1 MIHIATTKK
10 AALRNFFGKTAVT
23 IPVDRGVQ
31 VLCYLHPKKLH
42 AHLYVHDP
50 FGKSHEYF
58 GPDCIL
64 PLNYKSLGVR
74 LHQKQRYM

>member
-31 VLCYLHPKKLH
+31 VTMLL
-42 AHLYVHDP
+42 A
-50 FGKSHEYF
+50 S
-58 GPDCIL
+58 
-64 PLNYKSLGVR
+64 
-74 LHQKQRYM
+74 